1 MQKDMAKKSSAGLE
15 KAYRSVAM
23 NGRAKT
29 RFAQTVC
36 PSFRSLLLHSLT
48 AFPREHRLEGVAS

>member
-1 MQKDMAKKSSAGLE
+1 MAKKSSAGLE